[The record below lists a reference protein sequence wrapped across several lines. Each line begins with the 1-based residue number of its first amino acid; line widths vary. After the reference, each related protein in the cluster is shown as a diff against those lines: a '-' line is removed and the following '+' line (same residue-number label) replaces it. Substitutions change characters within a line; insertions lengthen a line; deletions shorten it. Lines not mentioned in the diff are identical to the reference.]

1 MFSTLIHRFCC
12 MRIYHLAAECY
23 PVAKVGGLAD
33 VVGALPKYQVQAGL
47 KAAVALPY
55 YDRKFTR
62 ESEFD
67 VVFRAQTFLGNRR
80 LYFEVLKEKAD
91 KLGFELYLIRIPG

>member
-1 MFSTLIHRFCC
+1 

-33 VVGALPKYQVQAGL
+33 VVGALPKYENQLAGMD
-47 KAAVALPY
+47 AAVVLPY

-62 ESEFD
+62 ENVFD
-67 VVFRAQTFLGNRR
+67 TVFKAQQR
-80 LYFEVLKEKAD
+80 
-91 KLGFELYLIRIPG
+91 